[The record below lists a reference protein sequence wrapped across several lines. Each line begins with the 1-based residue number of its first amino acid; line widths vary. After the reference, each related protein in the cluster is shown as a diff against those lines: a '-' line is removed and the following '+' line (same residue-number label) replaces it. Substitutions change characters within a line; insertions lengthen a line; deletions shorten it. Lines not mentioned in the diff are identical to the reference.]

1 LKQKWLNKSF
11 IFEVMNVT
19 LFYERKQLVTPG
31 DLLAEGDYLAGE
43 NTYRDNDKIYAS
55 IVGLVDYDVRKI
67 HVVALKAFYVPSVED
82 IVIGKIVEV
91 GTGGWT
97 VDINAPYPAML
108 RASDVL
114 DRPFKP
120 RTSDLP
126 SIFDV
131 GDLVIAKIL
140 AYDRTRDPLLT
151 VSEPGLGKIMR
162 GQLVE
167 ITPTKIPRVIG
178 RKGSM
183 ISMIK
188 KETACQITI
197 GQNGLILI
205 SGKTPEDERLA
216 VMALHKIEEESHTSG
231 LTDRVTEMLRKEKEG
246 VEHA

>member
-1 LKQKWLNKSF
+1 M
-11 IFEVMNVT
+11 FEVKNVPI
-19 LFYERKQLVTPG
+19 FYERKQLVTPG
-31 DLLAEGDYLAGE
+31 DLLAEGDYIAGE
-43 NTYRDNDKIYAS
+43 NTYRDDNKIYAS
-55 IVGLVDYDVRKI
+55 RVGLVDYDVRKV
-67 HVVALKAFYVPSVED
+67 HVVALKAFYVPSVGD
-82 IVIGKIVEV
+82 TVIGKIVEV
-91 GTGGWT
+91 SSGGWM
-97 VDINAPYPAML
+97 VDINAPYLAML

-131 GDLVIAKIL
+131 GDLIIAKIV

-151 VSEPGLGKIMR
+151 VNEPGLGKIMR

-178 RKGSM
+178 RNGSM

-188 KETACQITI
+188 RETACQITI

-216 VMALHKIEEESHTSG
+216 VMAIHKIEEESHTSG
-231 LTDRVTEMLRKEKEG
+231 LTDRVTEMIKKEKEG
-246 VEHA
+246 VKHV